1 MPPIHETLIDAG
13 LEPVVAEIYLILVEN
28 GESTVPQ
35 VLQHTTLSRASVYD
49 ALADL
54 LSREY
59 VEYRK
64 EGRNAFYRPVHP
76 NKLFGLLEEK
86 KREVALLE
94 GEMGETVRSLIGSY
108 NLAQNKAGVRFFEGE
123 DGMQAILEDSLTSKE
138 TILTFADIEAITKH
152 INEVNKAYVK
162 KRDNL
167 GIKKRAIIADTPFAR
182 DYLKTYHVDTTD
194 IRFIGGEAHPFKNVM
209 QIYDGKVS
217 YLTLTKEKM
226 VGVIIQDQ
234 EVYDMHRSLFE
245 YIWGTLKSY

>member
-1 MPPIHETLIDAG
+1 MPSIHETLTTAG
-13 LEPVVAEIYLILVEN
+13 LDAIAAEIYLVLVDY

-35 VLQHTTLSRASVYD
+35 VLQHTELSRASVYD

-54 LSREY
+54 LAKEY

-64 EGRNAFYRPVHP
+64 EGRNAFYKPLHP
-76 NKLFGLLEEK
+76 NKLFGLLEER

-94 GEMGETVRSLIGSY
+94 GEMGETIRSLVGSY
-108 NLAQNKAGVRFFEGE
+108 NLSQNKAGVRFFEGE
-123 DGMQAILEDSLTSKE
+123 EGMQAILEDSLTSKE
-138 TILTFADIEAITKH
+138 TILTFADIEAINTH
-152 INEVNKAYVK
+152 IDDVNTAYVK
-162 KRDNL
+162 KRDDL

-194 IRFIGGEAHPFKNVM
+194 IRFIGGKAHPFKNVM

-245 YIWGTLKSY
+245 YIWSTLKSY